1 MSNPSRGTRGMAV
14 APHSLASQSALA
26 VLRDGGNAIEA
37 MIAATATITVV
48 YPHMNGIGGDSFWLL
63 RTPQDGVIGIDA
75 CGAAAAGASRANYA
89 APANGKAAIPFRG
102 PTAAITVAGT
112 MSGWHAAYQHS
123 QQKLGG
129 KLPLSRLL
137 EDALHYASNGIA
149 VTASQHLNT
158 TKKRDELKG
167 IHGFAETFLV
177 GGEAPATG
185 SVFKQPRLAATLK
198 RLVGAG
204 LGDYYAGELARAI
217 AHDLNNAGSPV
228 TLADLQAHRALIRTP
243 LELKHSLGRLYN
255 MPPPTQGLMSLM
267 ILGQLDRMGIDRY
280 DHLSADYVHAAVEA
294 TKRAFL
300 VRDKFVTDPEVMQR
314 NGAPDPQSFLD
325 AANLDANVAEIDMAK
340 AAPWG
345 AGKGPADTVW
355 MGVIDGDGNA
365 VSLIQSIYHEF
376 GSGVVL
382 QETGINWQNRG
393 ASFSLDPAH
402 INTLEPGKK
411 PFHTLNPAM
420 ALFNDGGVMVYGNM
434 GGDGQPQSQSAV
446 FTRAAVYGMNPQDAV
461 AAPRW
466 LLGRTWGQTSDSLK
480 LEGRFPQATV
490 DELKRRGHD
499 VEIYPGFDETLG
511 HAGCVIRHANGNF
524 EGGFDPR
531 SDGGVAAW

>member
-1 MSNPSRGTRGMAV
+1 MANPARGTRGMAV

-26 VLRDGGNAIEA
+26 VLRDGGNAVEA
-37 MIAATATITVV
+37 MIAATATISVV
-48 YPHMNGIGGDSFWLL
+48 YPHMNGIGGDSFWLV
-63 RTPQDGVIGIDA
+63 RTPADGVIGIDA
-75 CGAAAAGASRANYA
+75 CGAAASGVSRANYA
-89 APANGKAAIPFRG
+89 GNAGGKPAIPFRG
-102 PTAAITVAGT
+102 PSAAITVAAT
-112 MSGWHAAYQHS
+112 MSGWNAAYQHS
-123 QQKLGG
+123 KTRLGG

-137 EDALHYASNGIA
+137 EDAIHYAANGIA
-149 VTASQHLNT
+149 VTYSQHMNT
-158 TKKRDELKG
+158 AKKRDELKE
-167 IHGFAETFLV
+167 IHGFAGTFLV
-177 GGEAPATG
+177 NGAAPETG
-185 SVFKQPRLAATLK
+185 SVFQQPRLANTLK

-204 LGDYYAGELARAI
+204 LGDYYEGELARAI
-217 AHDLNNAGSPV
+217 ANDLKHAGSPV
-228 TLADLQAHRALIRTP
+228 TLADLRAHRALIRTP

-300 VRDKFVTDPEVMQR
+300 VRDRYMTDPDVMKK
-314 NGAPDPQSFLD
+314 NGAPDPQSLLD
-325 AANLDANVAEIDMAK
+325 AANLDANVAKIDMAT

-345 AGKGPADTVW
+345 AGKGPADTIW
-355 MGVIDGDGNA
+355 MGVIDGAGNA

-393 ASFSLDPAH
+393 ASFSLDPTH

-411 PFHTLNPAM
+411 PFHTLNPAL
-420 ALFNDGGVMVYGNM
+420 ALFDDGRVMVYGNM

-446 FTRAAVYGMNPQDAV
+446 FTRTAVYGMNPQDAI

-499 VEIYPGFDETLG
+499 VEMYPDFDETLG